1 MRRIA
6 PLFLLAVLAAPAAAK
21 PSPAREPVVVELF
34 TSQGCSGCPQANEI
48 LMELA
53 DKPGVIALTYAVD
66 YWDYLGWRDTF
77 AKPEFTE
84 RQRAYQTSMSLRDV
98 YTPQFV
104 IDGKRQLS
112 AGRPDEVQS
121 VVREE
126 AEHRA
131 YPPDMAFP
139 RGDRVAVGSGKAPRG
154 GAEVWLVRY
163 DGEAHEVAVKR
174 GENKGQTVK
183 HGNVVR
189 ELVKLGTWK
198 GRPAVFRLPKAEDA
212 ALKTV
217 VLVQARDG
225 RILAAK
231 RR

>member
-6 PLFLLAVLAAPAAAK
+6 PLFLLAVLATPAAAK
-21 PSPAREPVVVELF
+21 PPVREPVVVELF

-48 LMELA
+48 LMDLA
-53 DKPGVIALTYAVD
+53 DRPGVIALTYAVD

-112 AGRPDEVQS
+112 GGRPDDVEAAVH
-121 VVREE
+121 EE
-126 AEHRA
+126 AVHRA

-139 RGDRVAVGSGKAPRG
+139 GGDRVAVGSGKAPRG
-154 GAEVWLVRY
+154 GAQVWLVRY
-163 DGEAHEVAVKR
+163 DAAAQEVAVKR

-189 ELVKLGTWK
+189 ELVKLGSWK
-198 GRPAVFRLPKAEDA
+198 GRPVVFRLPKAEDA
-212 ALKTV
+212 DLKTV

-231 RR
+231 ER

>member
-6 PLFLLAVLAAPAAAK
+6 PLFLIAVLASPAAAK
-21 PSPAREPVVVELF
+21 PSAAREPVVVELF
-34 TSQGCSGCPQANEI
+34 TSQGCSGCPQANEV

-53 DKPGVIALTYAVD
+53 DKPGVIALTFAVD

-84 RQRAYQTSMSLRDV
+84 RQRAYQTAMSLRDV

-112 AGRPDEVQS
+112 GGKPDDVAAA
-121 VVREE
+121 VHEE
-126 AEHRA
+126 AVHRA

-139 RGDRVAVGSGKAPRG
+139 SADRVAVGSGKSPRG
-154 GAEVWLVRY
+154 GAQVWLVRY
-163 DGEAHEVAVKR
+163 EDADQEVAVKR
-174 GENKGQTVK
+174 GENKGQTVR

-189 ELVKLGTWK
+189 ELVKLGSWK
-198 GRPAVFRLPKAEDA
+198 GRPAVFRLPKAEEPG
-212 ALKTV
+212 LKTV

-231 RR
+231 QR